1 MGGVADSTSVIESSG
16 VERENK
22 DIVCEI
28 DAKIDG
34 PAADDD
40 MCKEVL
46 DKSSFGVVLV
56 RRRWFVLYILC
67 AGSTCI
73 TFEE

>member
-1 MGGVADSTSVIESSG
+1 MGGVVDSTSVIESSG
-16 VERENK
+16 VELENN
-22 DIVCEI
+22 DIVFEI

-46 DKSSFGVVLV
+46 DKSNFFGMVLV
-56 RRRWFVLYILC
+56 R
-67 AGSTCI
+67 
-73 TFEE
+73 